1 MTDTKTN
8 QPLFENAVQDY
19 LESCSSV
26 RLSKN
31 IAMGV
36 PEFEIRFGQK
46 IPISKID
53 YDNVVRELQIHKWRT
68 DNIDGAQYLRIS
80 TEFYDG
86 GSSGGAGGGART
98 QNSYRMSNIR
108 AEIVGADMV
117 EIYCK
122 TNSLEAL
129 KSTPA
134 AHKKLKFTQKK
145 STPRAIGPTINGN
158 PLPFIDYTDFNFR
171 ISSQFELGF
180 PVTSDDDR
188 IRKITNDWNTARKHF
203 RSINRVRFHHP
214 DSLVFVDL
222 SIVKSNKTY
231 SGGAGA
237 YGTNKKKPIPIP
249 CQTIQEAGVFH
260 NPEHYEIELEL
271 NNAKITELADNSPIS
286 RPKLVK
292 NIIDEIRKVIR
303 IVLSG
308 LQGTPY
314 PIAYSEQDAIL
325 KEYMLCIHN
334 SHEKSEEELEE
345 EVRSIRPYFL
355 GPSSKT
361 LQMIN
366 VLPDQNPVIPSIRA
380 NYTVTEKADGERAL
394 LYISKKG
401 KLYMIQTNL
410 KIVFTGAM
418 TEKKEYFDTL
428 LDGEYIAYGKR
439 ESNDRVFLH
448 LFAAFDIYFIGSR
461 KITSVR
467 ELAFCTTDETADDS
481 LFRLPLLE
489 NCIQSLNVQSLAQA
503 PAQAPAQGQGSNS
516 VCTFQVKCKTFY
528 MSDSSAPSGS
538 SAIFEGAE
546 MIWNRRDTFE
556 YEIDG
561 LIFTPMNTGV
571 GSDVAGK
578 AHDLGKK
585 ITWDRSFKWKPPHY
599 NTIDFLVSVQKDK
612 QGKDIIRNKILTDE
626 HNELTSRIQ
635 YKTLVLK
642 CGFDEKRHKFVNA
655 FSDVL
660 LNRVSDPKGPKVAM
674 DSAEQE
680 ETNSGTGFV
689 PGKGYQPVPFQPTS
703 PFDQD
708 ACFCNIVLEP
718 DLLGSGQGGIMRT
731 KEDDV
736 FQENMIVEFSYDR
749 EVQEKDTA
757 WKWVPLRVRYDK
769 TSELR
774 AGKNNF
780 GNDFTVAND
789 NWHSIHYPITEKM
802 IMGQESPNEFAVD
815 DTVYYNR
822 QEKDSRET
830 QALRD
835 FHNLFVK
842 RFLIEKIGKYL
853 QEKVHIGNPMLI
865 DYAVGKAGDLSK
877 WIRAGIA
884 FVLGVDISK
893 DNIINAKDGACVRY
907 LGMRKQNPDMNLR
920 AIFLHGNSGKNLLT
934 TQKAFYTNQEKE
946 VFKAV
951 FGHGSAKEKPIA
963 REYMGIARDGFHISS
978 CQFAMHY
985 FFASADTLHSFLRN
999 LSECT
1004 RLGGYF
1010 TGTCYNGQRV
1020 FDLLR
1025 NTLEGESVR
1034 FDKNGKK
1041 IFELTRGYSNSME
1054 SFPSGPESIGMAIQ
1068 VYQESI
1074 DKTFEEYLVNFAF
1087 LERVM
1092 EDYGF
1097 VLLTDSENASIGL
1110 GKTNASFEYLYRTME
1125 NQGTR
1130 TNSNRSDYGKA
1141 LEMTKEEK
1149 TISFLNQYFIFKKSR
1164 NVTGERLD
1172 KLYEKYVAKKDED
1185 DSDDEKAEKDLIT
1198 AAVASSSGKRTFLR
1212 KIPDKKI
1219 VLSLE
1224 KYSPIAEEEKT
1235 FIIEEEKEEDETKED
1250 ETKEN
1255 ETKEEETKEDE
1266 DFGEY
1271 TEFFQNLKP
1280 EVQAKIRNYPPEK
1293 QIDIL
1298 KKLQKPKKKVVSIE
1312 KK

>member
-8 QPLFENAVQDY
+8 QPLFENAVKDY
-19 LESCSSV
+19 LESCTSA

-80 TEFYDG
+80 TEFYD
-86 GSSGGAGGGART
+86 SSSPTGATSGAAR

-129 KSTPA
+129 KNTPA

-145 STPRAIGPTINGN
+145 STPRAIGPTINGT

-180 PVTSDDDR
+180 PITSDDDR

-214 DSLVFVDL
+214 DSLVFVDV

-231 SGGAGA
+231 TSNA
-237 YGTNKKKPIPIP
+237 YGAKKGKAIPIP

-260 NPEHYEIELEL
+260 NAEHYEIELEL
-271 NNAKITELADNSPIS
+271 NNDKITELADRSS
-286 RPKLVK
+286 GDKTVK
-292 NIIDEIRKVIR
+292 KIIDEIRQTIRVI
-303 IVLSG
+303 LSG

-345 EVRSIRPYFL
+345 EVSKIRPYFL

-361 LQMIN
+361 LQMIH
-366 VLPDQNPVIPSIRA
+366 VLPNQNPVIPSILS

-410 KIVFTGAM
+410 KIVFTGAI

-428 LDGEYIAYGKR
+428 IDGEYIAYGKR

-481 LFRLPLLE
+481 QYRLPLLE
-489 NCIQSLNVQSLAQA
+489 NCIQSLNVQAQA
-503 PAQAPAQGQGSNS
+503 KNS
-516 VCTFQVKCKTFY
+516 VCNFQVKCKTFY
-528 MSDSSAPSGS
+528 LSESQNPT
-538 SAIFEGAE
+538 AIFEGAE

-571 GSDVAGK
+571 GSDTAGK
-578 AHDLGKK
+578 AHELGKK

-612 QGKDIIRNKILTDE
+612 QGKDIIRNRILTDE

-635 YKTLVLK
+635 YKTLILK

-660 LNRVSDPKGPKVAM
+660 LNRVPDSKGLKNNVNTI
-674 DSAEQE
+674 DDD
-680 ETNSGTGFV
+680 ETNNGFV
-689 PGKGYQPVPFQPTS
+689 AGKGYQPVPFQPTS

-708 ACFCNIVLEP
+708 ACFCNIVLES
-718 DLLGSGQGGIMRT
+718 DLPGSSLAGQGQGIMRT

-749 EVQEKDTA
+749 EVLEKETA

-789 NWHSIHYPITEKM
+789 NWHSIHFPVTEKM

-830 QALRD
+830 QSLRD

-842 RFLIEKIGKYL
+842 RIIIEKIGKYL

-893 DNIINAKDGACVRY
+893 DNIVNVKDGACVRY
-907 LGMRKQNPDMNLR
+907 LTMRKQQPGMRLR
-920 AIFLHGNSGKNLLT
+920 ALFLHGNSGKNLLT

-946 VFKAV
+946 VLKAV

-1025 NTLEGESVR
+1025 NTLQGESVR

-1041 IFELTRGYSNSME
+1041 IFELTRGYANAME
-1054 SFPSGPESIGMAIQ
+1054 VFPSGPESIGMAIQ

-1074 DKTFEEYLVNFAF
+1074 DKTFEEYLVHFGF

-1097 VLLTDSENASIGL
+1097 VLLTDSENSSL
-1110 GKTNASFEYLYRTME
+1110 GMPKTNASFEYLYRMME
-1125 NQGTR
+1125 NQGSR
-1130 TNSNRSDYGKA
+1130 TGSGSGSGYVKTTSDYGKA

-1149 TISFLNQYFIFKKSR
+1149 TISFLNQYFIFKKAR
-1164 NVTGERLD
+1164 NITADRLD
-1172 KLYEKYVAKKDED
+1172 KLYEKYVSKSGEEEEED
-1185 DSDDEKAEKDLIT
+1185 AMKALISEKT
-1198 AAVASSSGKRTFLR
+1198 GKRSFLR

-1224 KYSPIAEEEKT
+1224 KYSPIAEEDTVPEEDEDREVQEEKV
-1235 FIIEEEKEEDETKED
+1235 EEKEE
-1250 ETKEN
+1250 
-1255 ETKEEETKEDE
+1255 
-1266 DFGEY
+1266 FGEY

-1280 EVQAKIRNYPPEK
+1280 DVQEKIRKYPKEK
-1293 QIDIL
+1293 QMEIM

>member
-26 RLSKN
+26 KLSKN
-31 IAMGV
+31 IAMGT

-80 TEFYDG
+80 TEFYDNSS
-86 GSSGGAGGGART
+86 SSGGGVGGAAR

-129 KSTPA
+129 KNTPA

-145 STPRAIGPTINGN
+145 STPRAIGPTVNGA

-171 ISSQFELGF
+171 ISSQFELAF

-214 DSLVFVDL
+214 DSLVFVDV

-231 SGGAGA
+231 SG
-237 YGTNKKKPIPIP
+237 NKGKPIPIP

-271 NNAKITELADNSPIS
+271 NNEKITELADHSPIS
-286 RPKLVK
+286 HTKLIQ

-410 KIVFTGAM
+410 KVVFTGAM
-418 TEKKEYFDTL
+418 TEKKEYFDSL

-481 LFRLPLLE
+481 QFRLPLLE
-489 NCIQSLNVQSLAQA
+489 NCIQTLNIQSLAQA
-503 PAQAPAQGQGSNS
+503 PAQTKGSNP

-528 MSDSSAPSGS
+528 LSEPKVST
-538 SAIFEGAE
+538 AIFEGAE

-571 GSDVAGK
+571 GSDAPGK
-578 AHDLGKK
+578 AHELGKK

-599 NTIDFLVSVQKDK
+599 NTIDFLVAVQKDK

-660 LNRVSDPKGPKVAM
+660 LNRVHDPKGQKGLKVAM

-689 PGKGYQPVPFQPTS
+689 AGKGYQPVPFQPTS

-708 ACFCNIVLEP
+708 ACFCNIVLEQG
-718 DLLGSGQGGIMRT
+718 LGQGLEQGQGIMRT

-853 QEKVHIGNPMLI
+853 QEKVHIGNPLLI

-907 LGMRKQNPDMNLR
+907 LGVRKQNPDMRLR
-920 AIFLHGNSGKNLLT
+920 AVFLHGNSGKNLLT

-1020 FDLLR
+1020 FDLLQ
-1025 NTLEGESVR
+1025 NTLEGESER

-1041 IFELTRGYSNSME
+1041 IFELTRGYSNTME
-1054 SFPSGPESIGMAIQ
+1054 AFPSGPESIGMAIL

-1074 DKTFEEYLVNFAF
+1074 DKTFEEYLVNFGF

-1110 GKTNASFEYLYRTME
+1110 SKTNASFEHLYRTME
-1125 NQGTR
+1125 NQGTGSR
-1130 TNSNRSDYGKA
+1130 SAKTSDYGKA

-1149 TISFLNQYFIFKKSR
+1149 TISFLNQYFIFKKAR
-1164 NVTGERLD
+1164 NITAERFD
-1172 KLYEKYVAKKDED
+1172 KLYEKHVSKKDEEE
-1185 DSDDEKAEKDLIT
+1185 DSGDEDEDKDEDKEEKALLSQKT
-1198 AAVASSSGKRTFLR
+1198 GKRSFLR

-1219 VLSLE
+1219 VLSIE
-1224 KYSPIAEEEKT
+1224 KYSPVV
-1235 FIIEEEKEEDETKED
+1235 EKEENLNLLGTLVPES
-1250 ETKEN
+1250 
-1255 ETKEEETKEDE
+1255 EEVE

-1280 EVQAKIRNYPPEK
+1280 DVQDKIRKYPPEK
-1293 QIDIL
+1293 QIEIL
-1298 KKLQKPKKKVVSIE
+1298 KRLQKPKKKIVTSTTS

>member
-1 MTDTKTN
+1 MSDTKTN

-19 LESCSSV
+19 LESCSSA

-80 TEFYDG
+80 TEFYDSSSTS
-86 GSSGGAGGGART
+86 GSAGGGAGRT

-108 AEIVGADMV
+108 AEIVGTDMV

-145 STPRAIGPTINGN
+145 STPRAIGPTINGT

-231 SGGAGA
+231 TSN
-237 YGTNKKKPIPIP
+237 NKKKSIPIP

-260 NPEHYEIELEL
+260 NAEHYEIELEL
-271 NNAKITELADNSPIS
+271 NNEKITELADRSPIS
-286 RPKLVK
+286 RPKLVQ

-345 EVRSIRPYFL
+345 EVRNIRPYFL

-366 VLPDQNPVIPSIRA
+366 VLPDQNPVIPSILS

-410 KIVFTGAM
+410 KVVFTGAM
-418 TEKKEYFDTL
+418 TENKEYFDSL
-428 LDGEYIAYGKR
+428 IDGEYIAYGKR

-467 ELAFCTTDETADDS
+467 ELAFCTMDETADDTK
-481 LFRLPLLE
+481 FRLPLLE
-489 NCIQSLNVQSLAQA
+489 NCIQHLKVQSL
-503 PAQAPAQGQGSNS
+503 SNQKQNP
-516 VCTFQVKCKTFY
+516 VCMFQVKCKTFY
-528 MSDSSAPSGS
+528 MSGPLAPSAPS
-538 SAIFEGAE
+538 ATIFEGAE

-571 GSDVAGK
+571 GSDAAGK
-578 AHDLGKK
+578 AHELGKK

-635 YKTLVLK
+635 YKTLILK

-660 LNRVSDPKGPKVAM
+660 LNRVSDQKGTKNQTI
-674 DSAEQE
+674 DDD
-680 ETNSGTGFV
+680 ETNTGSGGFV
-689 PGKGYQPVPFQPTS
+689 PGKGYQPVAFQPTS

-708 ACFCNIVLEP
+708 ACFCNIVLEQ
-718 DLLGSGQGGIMRT
+718 GSSLSDQGQGIMRT

-749 EVQEKDTA
+749 EVLEKDTA

-789 NWHSIHYPITEKM
+789 NWHSIHFPITEKM

-853 QEKVHIGNPMLI
+853 QEKVHIGNPILM

-884 FVLGVDISK
+884 FVLGIDISK

-907 LGMRKQNPDMNLR
+907 LGMRKQNPDMRLR

-946 VFKAV
+946 VMKAV

-985 FFASADTLHSFLRN
+985 FFASLDTLHSFLRN

-1041 IFELTRGYSNSME
+1041 IFELTRGYSNAIE
-1054 SFPSGPESIGMAIQ
+1054 SFPSNEQSIGMAIQ

-1074 DKTFEEYLVNFAF
+1074 DKTFEEYLVNFVF

-1097 VLLTDSENASIGL
+1097 VLLTDSENTSIGL
-1110 GKTNASFEYLYRTME
+1110 VKTNASFEYLYRTME

-1130 TNSNRSDYGKA
+1130 SGSSSASASAKTSDYGKA

-1149 TISFLNQYFIFKKSR
+1149 TISFLNQYFIFKKAR
-1164 NVTGERLD
+1164 NITADRLD
-1172 KLYEKYVAKKDED
+1172 KLYEKHVAKSGDED
-1185 DSDDEKAEKDLIT
+1185 EDEDKDQVAVKALLSEKT
-1198 AAVASSSGKRTFLR
+1198 GTKSFLR

-1219 VLSLE
+1219 VLSIE
-1224 KYSPIAEEEKT
+1224 KYSPIKEEEEDILPLVLEEKDGVEEEKVDEEKD
-1235 FIIEEEKEEDETKED
+1235 EEEKVVV
-1250 ETKEN
+1250 
-1255 ETKEEETKEDE
+1255 E

-1280 EVQAKIRNYPPEK
+1280 DVQDKIRKYPQEK
-1293 QIDIL
+1293 QMEIL
-1298 KKLQKPKKKVVSIE
+1298 KKLQKPKKKIISIPT

>member
-8 QPLFENAVQDY
+8 QPLFENAVKDY
-19 LESCSSV
+19 LESCSSA
-26 RLSKN
+26 RLSKD
-31 IAMGV
+31 IAMGT

-53 YDNVVRELQIHKWRT
+53 YDNVVRELQIHHWRT

-80 TEFYDG
+80 TEFYDSTS
-86 GSSGGAGGGART
+86 SSGGGATSGAAR

-108 AEIVGADMV
+108 AEIVGADMM

-129 KSTPA
+129 KNTPA

-145 STPRAIGPTINGN
+145 STPRAIGPTVNGN

-171 ISSQFELGF
+171 ISSQFELAF

-231 SGGAGA
+231 TSGSS
-237 YGTNKKKPIPIP
+237 TNKKKPIPIP
-249 CQTIQEAGVFH
+249 CQTIQEAGVFQ
-260 NPEHYEIELEL
+260 NQEHYEIELEL
-271 NNAKITELADNSPIS
+271 NNEKITELADRSPGD
-286 RPKLVK
+286 KTVK
-292 NIIDEIRKVIR
+292 KIIDEIRQVIR
-303 IVLSG
+303 VVLSG

-345 EVRSIRPYFL
+345 EVRNIRPYFL

-366 VLPDQNPVIPSIRA
+366 VLPDQNPVIPSILS

-410 KIVFTGAM
+410 KIVFTGAI
-418 TEKKEYFDTL
+418 TEKKEYFDSL

-481 LFRLPLLE
+481 QFRLPLLE
-489 NCIQSLNVQSLAQA
+489 NCIQTLNIQSLAQA
-503 PAQAPAQGQGSNS
+503 QVQVPSKGQGSNA

-528 MSDSSAPSGS
+528 MSAPSTTSAPSAL
-538 SAIFEGAE
+538 SATIFEGAE

-571 GSDVAGK
+571 GSDAPGK

-612 QGKDIIRNKILTDE
+612 QGKDIIRNKILTDSQ
-626 HNELTSRIQ
+626 NELTSMMQ

-642 CGFDEKRHKFVNA
+642 CGFDEKRHKYVNA

-660 LNRVSDPKGPKVAM
+660 LNRVPNPSSKG
-674 DSAEQE
+674 SEEAET
-680 ETNSGTGFV
+680 ETFGFV
-689 PGKGYQPVPFQPTS
+689 YGKGYQPVPFQPTS
-703 PFDQD
+703 PFDQE
-708 ACFCNIVLEP
+708 ACYCNIVLEP
-718 DLLGSGQGGIMRT
+718 DSTGSSVSGQGIMRT

-736 FQENMIVEFSYDR
+736 FQEDMIVEFSYNR
-749 EVQEKDTA
+749 ESSEKDTA

-789 NWHSIHYPITEKM
+789 NWHSIHFPITEKM
-802 IMGQESPNEFAVD
+802 IMGQEIPNEFAVD

-830 QALRD
+830 QGLRD

-842 RFLIEKIGKYL
+842 RFLLEKLAKYL
-853 QEKVHIGNPMLI
+853 QEKVHIGNVLLM

-877 WIRAGIA
+877 WIRAGIS
-884 FVLGVDISK
+884 FVLGIDISK
-893 DNIINAKDGACVRY
+893 DNIVNAKDGACVRY
-907 LGMRKQNPDMNLR
+907 LNTRKQHKDVRIR
-920 AIFLHGNSGKNLLT
+920 ALFLHGNSGKNILT

-946 VFKAV
+946 VLKAV

-1025 NTLEGESVR
+1025 NKLQGESVR

-1041 IFELTRGYSNSME
+1041 IFELTKGYANTIE
-1054 SFPSGPESIGMAIQ
+1054 AFPSNEKSIGMAIN

-1074 DKTFEEYLVNFAF
+1074 DKTFEEYLVNFVYF
-1087 LERVM
+1087 ERLM

-1097 VLLTDSENASIGL
+1097 VALTESENQTIGIAHSN
-1110 GKTNASFEYLYRTME
+1110 GSFEQLYRNME
-1125 NQGTR
+1125 NIHR
-1130 TNSNRSDYGKA
+1130 DRRSDYGQSFT
-1141 LEMTKEEK
+1141 MTKEEK
-1149 TISFLNQYFIFKKSR
+1149 TISFLNQYFIFKKAR
-1164 NVTGERLD
+1164 NVTAERLQ
-1172 KLYEKYVAKKDED
+1172 KLHEKYVTNTEDMAEQDQEEQELISAK
-1185 DSDDEKAEKDLIT
+1185 
-1198 AAVASSSGKRTFLR
+1198 SGKRSFLR

-1219 VLSLE
+1219 SLSLSN
-1224 KYSPIAEEEKT
+1224 YSPIKEEEKVEEPVLLE
-1235 FIIEEEKEEDETKED
+1235 EEEKEEKEKA
-1250 ETKEN
+1250 KE
-1255 ETKEEETKEDE
+1255 KVEE
-1266 DFGEY
+1266 FGEY
-1271 TEFFQNLKP
+1271 TEFFENLKP
-1280 EVQAKIRNYPPEK
+1280 DVQEKIRKYPKEK
-1293 QIDIL
+1293 QLEIL
-1298 KKLQKPKKKVVSIE
+1298 RKLQKPNKKIVTVGN

>member
-1 MTDTKTN
+1 MSDTKTN

-19 LESCSSV
+19 LESCSSA

-31 IAMGV
+31 IAMGT

-68 DNIDGAQYLRIS
+68 DNIDGAQYLRITTEYYDSATYIS
-80 TEFYDG
+80 TRG
-86 GSSGGAGGGART
+86 QTA
-98 QNSYRMSNIR
+98 YRMSNIR

-145 STPRAIGPTINGN
+145 STPRAIGPTINGT

-180 PVTSDDDR
+180 PITSDDDQ

-231 SGGAGA
+231 TSNTNT
-237 YGTNKKKPIPIP
+237 GTKKGKPIPIP

-260 NPEHYEIELEL
+260 NAEHYEIELEL
-271 NNAKITELADNSPIS
+271 NNEKITELADRSPIS
-286 RPKLVK
+286 RTKLVQ

-314 PIAYSEQDAIL
+314 PISYSEQDAIL

-345 EVRSIRPYFL
+345 EVRNIRPYFL

-366 VLPDQNPVIPSIRA
+366 VLPDQNPVIPSIRT

-410 KIVFTGAM
+410 KIVFTGAI
-418 TEKKEYFDTL
+418 TENKEYFDSL

-439 ESNDRVFLH
+439 ESNDRIFLH

-481 LFRLPLLE
+481 LYRLPLLE
-489 NCIQSLNVQSLAQA
+489 NCIQHLKVQSL
-503 PAQAPAQGQGSNS
+503 GQKGSNS

-528 MSDSSAPSGS
+528 MSDSAPSA
-538 SAIFEGAE
+538 AIFEGAE

-571 GSDVAGK
+571 GSDAAGK

-599 NTIDFLVSVQKDK
+599 NTIDFLVAVQKDK

-635 YKTLVLK
+635 YKTLILK

-660 LNRVSDPKGPKVAM
+660 LNRVADPKGQKGS
-674 DSAEQE
+674 DQTLEQE

-689 PGKGYQPVPFQPTS
+689 AGKGYQPVPFQPTS

-708 ACFCNIVLEP
+708 ACFCNVVLEQ
-718 DLLGSGQGGIMRT
+718 GSSGSEVGIMRT

-789 NWHSIHYPITEKM
+789 NWHSIHFPITEKM
-802 IMGQESPNEFAVD
+802 IMGQEAPNEFAVD

-853 QEKVHIGNPMLI
+853 QEKVHIGNPILI

-884 FVLGVDISK
+884 FVLGIDISK

-907 LGMRKQNPDMNLR
+907 LGMRKQNPSMRLR
-920 AIFLHGNSGKNLLT
+920 AVFLHGNSGKNLLT

-946 VFKAV
+946 VMKAV

-985 FFASADTLHSFLRN
+985 FFASADSLHSFLRN

-1004 RLGGYF
+1004 KLGGYF

-1025 NTLEGESVR
+1025 NKLQGESVR

-1041 IFELTRGYSNSME
+1041 IFELTRGYANAIE
-1054 SFPSGPESIGMAIQ
+1054 SFPSGPESIGMAIN

-1074 DKTFEEYLVNFAF
+1074 DKTFEEYLVNFVF

-1125 NQGTR
+1125 NKGSSSASSSSSASAKT
-1130 TNSNRSDYGKA
+1130 SDYGKA

-1149 TISFLNQYFIFKKSR
+1149 TISFLNQYFIFKKAR
-1164 NVTGERLD
+1164 NITAERLD
-1172 KLYEKYVAKKDED
+1172 KLYEKHVAKSG
-1185 DSDDEKAEKDLIT
+1185 DSDGDSDGEKDLI
-1198 AAVASSSGKRTFLR
+1198 SSSGKRSFIR
-1212 KIPDKKI
+1212 KIPEKKI
-1219 VLSLE
+1219 VLSIE
-1224 KYSPIAEEEKT
+1224 KYSPIV
-1235 FIIEEEKEEDETKED
+1235 EKEENLFSEEVEEEGEVED
-1250 ETKEN
+1250 EV
-1255 ETKEEETKEDE
+1255 EEGEVE

-1280 EVQAKIRNYPPEK
+1280 EVQSKIRNYPPEK
-1293 QIDIL
+1293 QIEIL
-1298 KKLQKPKKKVVSIE
+1298 KKLQKPKKKIVSIPT

>member
-1 MTDTKTN
+1 MSDTKTN

-19 LESCSSV
+19 LESCSSA

-31 IAMGV
+31 IAMGT

-68 DNIDGAQYLRIS
+68 DNIDGAQYLRITTEYYDSATYIS
-80 TEFYDG
+80 TRG
-86 GSSGGAGGGART
+86 QTA
-98 QNSYRMSNIR
+98 YRMSNIR

-129 KSTPA
+129 KNTPA

-145 STPRAIGPTINGN
+145 STPRAIGPTINGT

-180 PVTSDDDR
+180 PITSDDDQ

-231 SGGAGA
+231 TSGPSG
-237 YGTNKKKPIPIP
+237 NKKGKPIPIP

-260 NPEHYEIELEL
+260 NAEHYEIELEL
-271 NNAKITELADNSPIS
+271 NNEKITELADRSPIS
-286 RPKLVK
+286 RTKLVQ

-345 EVRSIRPYFL
+345 EVRNIRPYFL

-366 VLPDQNPVIPSIRA
+366 VLPDQNPVIPSIRT

-410 KIVFTGAM
+410 KVVFTGAI
-418 TEKKEYFDTL
+418 TENKEYFDSL

-439 ESNDRVFLH
+439 ESNDRIFLH

-481 LFRLPLLE
+481 LYRLPLLE
-489 NCIQSLNVQSLAQA
+489 NCIQHLKVQA
-503 PAQAPAQGQGSNS
+503 PSQKGSNS

-528 MSDSSAPSGS
+528 MSAPSTTSAPS
-538 SAIFEGAE
+538 ALLATIFEGAE

-571 GSDVAGK
+571 GSDAPGK

-612 QGKDIIRNKILTDE
+612 QGKDIIRNKILTDSQ
-626 HNELTSRIQ
+626 NELTSMMQ

-660 LNRVSDPKGPKVAM
+660 LNRVADPKGLKGS
-674 DSAEQE
+674 DQTLEQE
-680 ETNSGTGFV
+680 DTNSGTGFV
-689 PGKGYQPVPFQPTS
+689 AGKGYQPVPFQPTS

-708 ACFCNIVLEP
+708 ACFCNVVLEQ
-718 DLLGSGQGGIMRT
+718 GSSGSEVGIMRT

-789 NWHSIHYPITEKM
+789 NWHSIHFPITEKM
-802 IMGQESPNEFAVD
+802 IMGQEAPNEFAVD

-853 QEKVHIGNPMLI
+853 QEKVHIGNPILI

-884 FVLGVDISK
+884 FVLGIDISK

-907 LGMRKQNPDMNLR
+907 LGMRKQNPSMRLR
-920 AIFLHGNSGKNLLT
+920 AVFLHGNSGKNLLT

-946 VFKAV
+946 VMKAV

-985 FFASADTLHSFLRN
+985 FFASADSLHSFLRN

-1004 RLGGYF
+1004 KLGGYF

-1025 NTLEGESVR
+1025 NKLQGESVR

-1041 IFELTRGYSNSME
+1041 IFELTRGYANAIE
-1054 SFPSGPESIGMAIQ
+1054 SFPSGPESIGMAIN

-1074 DKTFEEYLVNFAF
+1074 DKTFEEYLVNFVF

-1125 NQGTR
+1125 NKGSASASASSSSKT
-1130 TNSNRSDYGKA
+1130 SDYGKA

-1149 TISFLNQYFIFKKSR
+1149 TISFLNQYFIFKKAR
-1164 NVTGERLD
+1164 NITAERLD
-1172 KLYEKYVAKKDED
+1172 KLYEKHVAKSG
-1185 DSDDEKAEKDLIT
+1185 DSDGDSDEEKDLISSS
-1198 AAVASSSGKRTFLR
+1198 SSSGKRSFIR
-1212 KIPDKKI
+1212 KIPEKKI
-1219 VLSLE
+1219 VLSIE
-1224 KYSPIAEEEKT
+1224 KYSPIV
-1235 FIIEEEKEEDETKED
+1235 EKEENLFSEEVEVEGEVKDEV
-1250 ETKEN
+1250 
-1255 ETKEEETKEDE
+1255 EEGEVE

-1280 EVQAKIRNYPPEK
+1280 EVQSKIRNYPPEK
-1293 QIDIL
+1293 QIEIL
-1298 KKLQKPKKKVVSIE
+1298 KKLQKPKKKIVSIPT

>member
-1 MTDTKTN
+1 MSDTKTN

-19 LESCSSV
+19 LESCSSA

-80 TEFYDG
+80 TEFYDSNSTSG
-86 GSSGGAGGGART
+86 GLGGFTSGGANR
-98 QNSYRMSNIR
+98 QNTYRMSNIR

-129 KSTPA
+129 KNTPA
-134 AHKKLKFTQKK
+134 SHKKLKFTQKK
-145 STPRAIGPTINGN
+145 STPRAIGPTVNDN

-171 ISSQFELGF
+171 ISSQFELAF
-180 PVTSDDDR
+180 PITSDDDR

-203 RSINRVRFHHP
+203 RSINRVRFHHA
-214 DSLVFVDL
+214 DSLVFVDV

-231 SGGAGA
+231 TSN
-237 YGTNKKKPIPIP
+237 NKGKSIPIP

-260 NPEHYEIELEL
+260 NAEHYEIELEL
-271 NNAKITELADNSPIS
+271 NNTKITELVDNSPIS
-286 RPKLVK
+286 RPKLVQ
-292 NIIDEIRKVIR
+292 NIINEIRKVIR

-314 PIAYSEQDAIL
+314 PIAYSEQDAII

-345 EVRSIRPYFL
+345 EVRNIRPYFL

-366 VLPDQNPVIPSIRA
+366 ILPNQNPVIPSILS

-410 KIVFTGAM
+410 KVVFTGAI

-439 ESNDRVFLH
+439 EAADRVFLH

-481 LFRLPLLE
+481 NYRLPLLE
-489 NCIQSLNVQSLAQA
+489 NCVQNLNIQVT
-503 PAQAPAQGQGSNS
+503 GSESKQTKES

-528 MSDSSAPSGS
+528 MSNPGNPKS
-538 SAIFEGAE
+538 IFEGTE

-612 QGKDIIRNKILTDE
+612 QGKDIIRNKILTDGQ
-626 HNELTSRIQ
+626 NELTSMTQ
-635 YKTLVLK
+635 YKTLILK

-660 LNRVSDPKGPKVAM
+660 LNRVPTPSSKG
-674 DSAEQE
+674 SE
-680 ETNSGTGFV
+680 EEEVETFGFV
-689 PGKGYQPVPFQPTS
+689 YGKGYQPVPFQPTS
-703 PFDQD
+703 PFDQE
-708 ACFCNIVLEP
+708 ACYCNIVLEN
-718 DLLGSGQGGIMRT
+718 DLLASNDGIMRT

-736 FQENMIVEFSYDR
+736 FQENMIVEFSYNR
-749 EVQEKDTA
+749 EGLEKDTA

-789 NWHSIHYPITEKM
+789 NWHSIHFPITEKM
-802 IMGQESPNEFAVD
+802 IMGQEIPNEFAVD

-830 QALRD
+830 QGLRD

-842 RFLIEKIGKYL
+842 RFLLEKLAKYL
-853 QEKVHIGNPMLI
+853 QEKVHINNVLLV

-884 FVLGVDISK
+884 FVLGIDISK
-893 DNIINAKDGACVRY
+893 DNIVNAKDGACVRY
-907 LGMRKQNPDMNLR
+907 LNTRKQQKDARIR
-920 AIFLHGNSGKNLLT
+920 ALFLHGNSGKNILT

-946 VFKAV
+946 VLKAV

-1010 TGTCYNGQRV
+1010 VGTCYNGQRV
-1020 FDLLR
+1020 FDLLQ
-1025 NTLEGESVR
+1025 NKLQGESVR

-1041 IFELTRGYSNSME
+1041 IFELTKGYANTIE
-1054 SFPSGPESIGMAIQ
+1054 AFPSNEQSIGMAIQ

-1074 DKTFEEYLVNFAF
+1074 DKTFEEYLVNFVF
-1087 LERVM
+1087 FERLM

-1097 VLLTDSENASIGL
+1097 VSLTESENQTIGIAHSN
-1110 GKTNASFEYLYRTME
+1110 GSFEQLYRNME
-1125 NQGTR
+1125 NIHR
-1130 TNSNRSDYGKA
+1130 DRRSDYGQA
-1141 LEMTKEEK
+1141 FTMSKEEK
-1149 TISFLNQYFIFKKSR
+1149 TISFLNQYFIFKKAR
-1164 NVTGERLD
+1164 NVTAERLQ
-1172 KLYEKYVAKKDED
+1172 KLHEKYVTKTEDED
-1185 DSDDEKAEKDLIT
+1185 IEVEDIKMQELIS
-1198 AAVASSSGKRTFLR
+1198 AKSGKRSFLR

-1219 VLSLE
+1219 VLTLSHYNPIKEEELVPLE
-1224 KYSPIAEEEKT
+1224 EEVVEEIEKTEEKAEEKAEEKT
-1235 FIIEEEKEEDETKED
+1235 K
-1250 ETKEN
+1250 
-1255 ETKEEETKEDE
+1255 

-1280 EVQAKIRNYPPEK
+1280 DVQEKIRKYPKEK
-1293 QIDIL
+1293 QLEIL
-1298 KKLQKPKKKVVSIE
+1298 RKLQKPNKKIVTIGNTK
-1312 KK
+1312 

>member
-1 MTDTKTN
+1 MQYIDTMTDTKTN

-31 IAMGV
+31 IAMGT

-46 IPISKID
+46 IPITKID
-53 YDNVVRELQIHKWRT
+53 YDNVVRELQIHHWRT
-68 DNIDGAQYLRIS
+68 DNIDGAQYLRIT

-86 GSSGGAGGGART
+86 TGGATR

-108 AEIVGADMV
+108 AEIVGADMM

-129 KSTPA
+129 KNTPA
-134 AHKKLKFTQKK
+134 SHKKLKFTEKK
-145 STPRAIGPTINGN
+145 STPRAIGPSINGST
-158 PLPFIDYTDFNFR
+158 LPFIDYTDFNFR
-171 ISSQFELGF
+171 ISSQFEIAF
-180 PVTSDDDR
+180 PTTSDDDR
-188 IRKITNDWNTARKHF
+188 IRKITDNWNTSKKHF
-203 RSINRVRFHHP
+203 RCINRVRFHHP

-222 SIVKSNKTY
+222 SIVKSNRTY
-231 SGGAGA
+231 TSVGGQGA
-237 YGTNKKKPIPIP
+237 NKKKPIPIP

-260 NPEHYEIELEL
+260 NQEHYEIELEL
-271 NNAKITELADNSPIS
+271 NNEKITEMADNSTLS
-286 RPKLVK
+286 RPKLVQQ
-292 NIIDEIRKVIR
+292 IINEIRQTIR
-303 IVLSG
+303 VVLSG

-314 PIAYSEQDAIL
+314 PIAYSEQDAII

-345 EVRSIRPYFL
+345 EVRDIRPYFL

-361 LQMIN
+361 LQLLN
-366 VLPDQNPVIPSIRA
+366 VIPDQNPVIPSILS

-410 KIVFTGAM
+410 KVVFTGAM
-418 TEKKEYFDTL
+418 TENKEYFDTL
-428 LDGEYIAYGKR
+428 IDGEYIAYGKR
-439 ESNDRVFLH
+439 EAADRVFLH

-467 ELAFCTTDETADDS
+467 ELAFCTTDETADDTKY
-481 LFRLPLLE
+481 RLPLLE
-489 NCIQSLNVQSLAQA
+489 NCIQHLNVQPISKL
-503 PAQAPAQGQGSNS
+503 GSQSICN
-516 VCTFQVKCKTFY
+516 FQVKCKTFY
-528 MSDSSAPSGS
+528 MSAPSTLS
-538 SAIFEGAE
+538 RNTIFEGAE

-578 AHDLGKK
+578 AHELGKK

-612 QGKDIIRNKILTDE
+612 QGKDLIRNKILTDE

-635 YKTLVLK
+635 YKTLILK

-660 LNRVSDPKGPKVAM
+660 LNRVAKKSNDTIL
-674 DSAEQE
+674 DDD
-680 ETNSGTGFV
+680 ETNSGQGGFV
-689 PGKGYQPVPFQPTS
+689 PGKGYQPVAFQPTS

-708 ACFCNIVLEP
+708 ACYCNIVLEN
-718 DLLGSGQGGIMRT
+718 DLLGSSGSAGGIMRT

-736 FQENMIVEFSYDR
+736 FQENMIVEFSYNQ
-749 EVQEKDTA
+749 ESSEKDTA

-802 IMGQESPNEFAVD
+802 IMGQESPNEYALD

-842 RFLIEKIGKYL
+842 RFLIEKLGKYL
-853 QEKVHIGNPMLI
+853 QEKAHIGNPLLI

-893 DNIINAKDGACVRY
+893 DNIINSKDGACMRY
-907 LGMRKQNPDMNLR
+907 LGMRKQNPDMRLR

-934 TQKAFYTNQEKE
+934 TNKAFYTNQEKE
-946 VFKAV
+946 VFKSV
-951 FGHGSAKEKPIA
+951 FGRGSAKEKPIA
-963 REYMGIARDGFHISS
+963 REYIGIARDGFHISS

-985 FFASADTLHSFLRN
+985 FFASPDTLHSFLRN

-1025 NTLEGESVR
+1025 KTLQGESVR

-1041 IFELTRGYSNSME
+1041 IFELTRGYANTIE
-1054 SFPSGPESIGMAIQ
+1054 AFPSNEQSIGMAIQ

-1074 DKTFEEYLVNFAF
+1074 DKTFEEYLVNFTF

-1092 EDYGF
+1092 EEYGF

-1110 GKTNASFEYLYRTME
+1110 AKTNASFEYLYRMME
-1125 NQGTR
+1125 NQRSGS
-1130 TNSNRSDYGKA
+1130 SNRSDYGKA

-1149 TISFLNQYFIFKKSR
+1149 TISYLNQYFIFKKAR

-1172 KLYEKYVAKKDED
+1172 KLYEKYVEKKDR
-1185 DSDDEKAEKDLIT
+1185 DSDEDEEEEVIAKR
-1198 AAVASSSGKRTFLR
+1198 SSNPDEGSNVGKTTFLR
-1212 KIPDKKI
+1212 KIPNQKFI
-1219 VLSLE
+1219 LSLD
-1224 KYSPIAEEEKT
+1224 KYSPIVEDNE
-1235 FIIEEEKEEDETKED
+1235 ISEKEEEITDIEIPED
-1250 ETKEN
+1250 IQVEAE
-1255 ETKEEETKEDE
+1255 
-1266 DFGEY
+1266 FGEY
-1271 TEFFQNLKP
+1271 TTFFDNLKP
-1280 EVQAKIRNYPPEK
+1280 DVQEKIRKYPKEK

-1298 KKLQKPKKKVVSIE
+1298 KKLQKPKPQKKTVTILPKVTTILP
-1312 KK
+1312 KVTTILPKPK

>member
-8 QPLFENAVQDY
+8 QPLFENAVKDY
-19 LESCSSV
+19 LESCSSI

-80 TEFYDG
+80 TEFYD
-86 GSSGGAGGGART
+86 SSSPSLGGGART
-98 QNSYRMSNIR
+98 SSRGQNTYRMSNIR

-145 STPRAIGPTINGN
+145 STPRAIGPTVNGN

-188 IRKITNDWNTARKHF
+188 IRKITNDWNTTRKHF
-203 RSINRVRFHHP
+203 RSINRVRFYHP
-214 DSLVFVDL
+214 DSLVFVDV

-231 SGGAGA
+231 TSGSS
-237 YGTNKKKPIPIP
+237 GTRGKPIPIP
-249 CQTIQEAGVFH
+249 SQTIQEAGVFH
-260 NPEHYEIELEL
+260 NAEHYEIELEL
-271 NNAKITELADNSPIS
+271 NNEKITELADRSS
-286 RPKLVK
+286 GDKTVK
-292 NIIDEIRKVIR
+292 KIIDEIRQVIR
-303 IVLSG
+303 VVLSG

-345 EVRSIRPYFL
+345 EVRNIRPYFL

-361 LQMIN
+361 LQMSH
-366 VLPDQNPVIPSIRA
+366 VLPNQNPVIPSILS

-418 TEKKEYFDTL
+418 TEKKEYFDSL
-428 LDGEYIAYGKR
+428 IDGEYIAYGKR
-439 ESNDRVFLH
+439 EAADRVFLH

-503 PAQAPAQGQGSNS
+503 PAQAPASNA

-528 MSDSSAPSGS
+528 MSAPSAPQ
-538 SAIFEGAE
+538 AIFEGAE

-571 GSDVAGK
+571 GSDTVGK

-612 QGKDIIRNKILTDE
+612 QGKDIIRNKILTDGQ
-626 HNELTSRIQ
+626 NELTTMMQ
-635 YKTLVLK
+635 YKTLILK
-642 CGFDEKRHKFVNA
+642 CGFDEKRHKYVNA

-660 LNRVSDPKGPKVAM
+660 LNRVPGFGSK
-674 DSAEQE
+674 QE
-680 ETNSGTGFV
+680 GSEEEGVETFGFV
-689 PGKGYQPVPFQPTS
+689 YGKGYQPVPFQPTS

-708 ACFCNIVLEP
+708 ACYCNIILEK
-718 DLLGSGQGGIMRT
+718 DLLSSNDGIMRT

-736 FQENMIVEFSYDR
+736 FQEDMIVEFSYNR
-749 EVQEKDTA
+749 EGQEKDTA

-789 NWHSIHYPITEKM
+789 NWHSIHFPITEKM
-802 IMGQESPNEFAVD
+802 IMGQEIPNEFAVD

-830 QALRD
+830 QGLRD

-842 RFLIEKIGKYL
+842 RFLLEKLAKYL
-853 QEKVHIGNPMLI
+853 QEKVHIGNVLLM

-877 WIRAGIA
+877 WIRAGIS

-893 DNIINAKDGACVRY
+893 DNIVNAKDGACVRY
-907 LGMRKQNPDMNLR
+907 LNTRKQNKDVRIR
-920 AIFLHGNSGKNLLT
+920 ALFLHGNSGKNILT

-946 VFKAV
+946 VLKAV

-963 REYMGIARDGFHISS
+963 KEYMGIARDGFHISS

-1025 NTLEGESVR
+1025 NKLQGESVR

-1041 IFELTRGYSNSME
+1041 IFELTKGYANAIE
-1054 SFPSGPESIGMAIQ
+1054 TFPSGPESIGMAIN

-1074 DKTFEEYLVNFAF
+1074 DKTFEEYLVNFVF
-1087 LERVM
+1087 FERLM

-1097 VLLTDSENASIGL
+1097 VSLTESENQTIGIVNSN
-1110 GKTNASFEYLYRTME
+1110 GSFEQLYRNME
-1125 NQGTR
+1125 NIHR
-1130 TNSNRSDYGKA
+1130 DRRSDYGQA
-1141 LEMTKEEK
+1141 FTMTKEEK
-1149 TISFLNQYFIFKKSR
+1149 TISFLNQYFIFKKAR
-1164 NVTGERLD
+1164 NVTAERLH
-1172 KLYEKYVAKKDED
+1172 KLHEKYVTKMDED
-1185 DSDDEKAEKDLIT
+1185 DEEDIEEKENALVSAK
-1198 AAVASSSGKRTFLR
+1198 SGKRSFLR

-1219 VLSLE
+1219 TLTLQH
-1224 KYSPIAEEEKT
+1224 YSPIKEEEKVAVEEEVEEKK
-1235 FIIEEEKEEDETKED
+1235 EEEK
-1250 ETKEN
+1250 
-1255 ETKEEETKEDE
+1255 KEEE
-1266 DFGEY
+1266 FGEY
-1271 TEFFQNLKP
+1271 TDFFQNLKP
-1280 EVQAKIRNYPPEK
+1280 DVQEKIRKYPKEK
-1293 QIDIL
+1293 QLEIL
-1298 KKLQKPKKKVVSIE
+1298 RKLQKPNKKVVTIGT
-1312 KK
+1312 K

>member
-1 MTDTKTN
+1 
-8 QPLFENAVQDY
+8 
-19 LESCSSV
+19 
-26 RLSKN
+26 
-31 IAMGV
+31 
-36 PEFEIRFGQK
+36 
-46 IPISKID
+46 
-53 YDNVVRELQIHKWRT
+53 
-68 DNIDGAQYLRIS
+68 
-80 TEFYDG
+80 
-86 GSSGGAGGGART
+86 
-98 QNSYRMSNIR
+98 
-108 AEIVGADMV
+108 
-117 EIYCK
+117 
-122 TNSLEAL
+122 
-129 KSTPA
+129 
-134 AHKKLKFTQKK
+134 
-145 STPRAIGPTINGN
+145 
-158 PLPFIDYTDFNFR
+158 
-171 ISSQFELGF
+171 
-180 PVTSDDDR
+180 
-188 IRKITNDWNTARKHF
+188 
-203 RSINRVRFHHP
+203 
-214 DSLVFVDL
+214 
-222 SIVKSNKTY
+222 
-231 SGGAGA
+231 
-237 YGTNKKKPIPIP
+237 
-249 CQTIQEAGVFH
+249 
-260 NPEHYEIELEL
+260 
-271 NNAKITELADNSPIS
+271 
-286 RPKLVK
+286 
-292 NIIDEIRKVIR
+292 
-303 IVLSG
+303 
-308 LQGTPY
+308 
-314 PIAYSEQDAIL
+314 
-325 KEYMLCIHN
+325 
-334 SHEKSEEELEE
+334 
-345 EVRSIRPYFL
+345 
-355 GPSSKT
+355 
-361 LQMIN
+361 
-366 VLPDQNPVIPSIRA
+366 
-380 NYTVTEKADGERAL
+380 
-394 LYISKKG
+394 
-401 KLYMIQTNL
+401 
-410 KIVFTGAM
+410 
-418 TEKKEYFDTL
+418 
-428 LDGEYIAYGKR
+428 
-439 ESNDRVFLH
+439 
-448 LFAAFDIYFIGSR
+448 
-461 KITSVR
+461 
-467 ELAFCTTDETADDS
+467 LAFCTTDETADDS
-481 LFRLPLLE
+481 LYRLPLLE
-489 NCIQSLNVQSLAQA
+489 NCIQSLNVQAIQK
-503 PAQAPAQGQGSNS
+503 NT

-528 MSDSSAPSGS
+528 MSGP

-571 GSDVAGK
+571 GSDTAGK
-578 AHDLGKK
+578 AHELGKK

-599 NTIDFLVSVQKDK
+599 NTIDFLVAVQKDK

-660 LNRVSDPKGPKVAM
+660 LNRVSNPKGLKNDPTL
-674 DSAEQE
+674 DDD
-680 ETNSGTGFV
+680 ETNSGTGFIA
-689 PGKGYQPVPFQPTS
+689 GKGYQPVPFQPTS

-708 ACFCNIVLEP
+708 ACFCNIVLEQE
-718 DLLGSGQGGIMRT
+718 GQGQGIMRT

-736 FQENMIVEFSYDR
+736 FQENMIVEFSYNR
-749 EVQEKDTA
+749 EGQEKDTA

-985 FFASADTLHSFLRN
+985 FFASPDTLHSFLRN

-1041 IFELTRGYSNSME
+1041 IFELTRGYANAME
-1054 SFPSGPESIGMAIQ
+1054 AFPSGPESIGMAIQ

-1125 NQGTR
+1125 NQGSR
-1130 TNSNRSDYGKA
+1130 SGSSNRSDYGKA

-1149 TISFLNQYFIFKKSR
+1149 TISFLNQYFIFKKAR

-1172 KLYEKYVAKKDED
+1172 KLYEKYVAKKDD
-1185 DSDDEKAEKDLIT
+1185 GDSDDENAEKDLIT
-1198 AAVASSSGKRTFLR
+1198 AAVASSSGKRSFLR

-1235 FIIEEEKEEDETKED
+1235 FIVEE
-1250 ETKEN
+1250 
-1255 ETKEEETKEDE
+1255 ETKEEETKEEETKEDEKEEDE

-1280 EVQAKIRNYPPEK
+1280 EVQAKIRKYPSEK